1 MNANELTQAIG
12 ALVVAIG
19 GLTFAYQR
27 YSIMRSKDRTERAN
41 DAASVSQFKSLQDAI
56 EYNRLEAA
64 EARKETA
71 ALRLEFSRMDKT
83 IHNQQRTITRMEML
97 IRQFTSL
104 VEQHGIPVPIYMTSE
119 LKDLIIPGEEL
130 MDRRSTVGDAHSI
143 QF

>member
-1 MNANELTQAIG
+1 MSATELIQAIG
-12 ALVVAIG
+12 ALVVALG

-27 YSIMRSKDRTERAN
+27 YSAIRSKDRTERAN
-41 DAASVSQFKSLQDAI
+41 DVASVSQFKSLQDAI

-104 VEQHGIPVPIYMTSE
+104 VEQHGIQVPIYMTSE
-119 LKDLIIPGEEL
+119 LRDLIVPGDEIT
-130 MDRRSTVGDAHSI
+130 DRRVAKDDDAFIH
-143 QF
+143 F